1 MHDYND
7 QDEDSESPKDKFY
20 HFGQNNSGGGYAY
33 DEVVAVSVVFEASSP
48 EEANAFARAKGVFD
62 YSYCECCGPRFYE
75 QHQYSGYDSVEEA
88 FNQNTFYRGKS
99 FVVHYKDGTVT
110 RHASTRDE

>member
-1 MHDYND
+1 MHD
-7 QDEDSESPKDKFY
+7 QDEHSESPKDKFY

-62 YSYCECCGPRFYE
+62 YGYCECCGPRFYE

-88 FNQNTFYRGKS
+88 FNQNTFYKGKS
-99 FVVHYKDGTVT
+99 FVVHYKDGSVK
-110 RHASTRDE
+110 RFASTRDE

>member
-7 QDEDSESPKDKFY
+7 DDDTTSPKDRFF

-48 EEANAFARAKGVFD
+48 EEANAFAKEKGVFD

-75 QHQYSGYDSVEEA
+75 KWSHDDGYASVEEA
-88 FNQNTFYRGKS
+88 FNRNTFYKGKS
-99 FVVHYKDGTVT
+99 FVVHYKDGTVKHHPTT
-110 RHASTRDE
+110 RAE